1 MGSNVMLAYFLYG
14 AVLEKLT
21 DSQLV
26 KKFPTFYG
34 TEKFVTV
41 FTSTHH
47 LTQIKPVHLHPTSED
62 PF

>member
-1 MGSNVMLAYFLYG
+1 MLAYFLYG

-26 KKFPTFYG
+26 RKFPTFYG
-34 TEKFVTV
+34 TEKFVTA

-47 LTQIKPVHLHPTSED
+47 LTLS
-62 PF
+62 